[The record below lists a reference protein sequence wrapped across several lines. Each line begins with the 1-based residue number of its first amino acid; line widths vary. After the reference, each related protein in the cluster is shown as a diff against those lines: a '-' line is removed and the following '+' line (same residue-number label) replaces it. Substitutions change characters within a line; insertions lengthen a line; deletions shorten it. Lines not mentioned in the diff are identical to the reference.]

1 MSYSDNREKN
11 FEYKLVRKS
20 LAALDKRIEVPQSV
34 RGAAL
39 RQLLEDVPVPSQ
51 SKADA
56 HVPASLKPT
65 WLRWQSGLSYA
76 AVFALIVS
84 LFYGLGFNQK
94 GDIVSGQLQIAANTS
109 EPATLPA
116 APFAAALQDEQAS
129 SVPETAP
136 QAAPRTTAGAG
147 ATRAAANTRAG
158 YAESAQAITA
168 ESAEE
173 SGVGGSG
180 QAAVL
185 LSQDGYTYSYRASDE
200 TDPDNA
206 AALVTLEIVE
216 EASGRAVTQM
226 GIADLQTVEALFV
239 QDGILMLAGTF
250 ENTVIARSYNIADIA
265 NPKELGFA
273 AQPGRYLTARV
284 YKDMLHILTL
294 DEEPEAEKYDAEK
307 LPGSLSDS
315 VCIVGYLS
323 DDGKQTAQ
331 KAFAGATAD
340 VKLYNLNAFIYYYS
354 REENAEAAELHC
366 AQIGLNGADIEL
378 VSAS

>member
-34 RGAAL
+34 RGASL

-94 GDIVSGQLQIAANTS
+94 GDIVSGQLQIAANSS
-109 EPATLPA
+109 EPAALS
-116 APFAAALQDEQAS
+116 APSAAALQDERAAVF
-129 SVPETAP
+129 VPEAAP

-147 ATRAAANTRAG
+147 APRAAADTRAD
-158 YAESAQAITA
+158 YEESAQATVT

-180 QAAVL
+180 QAKIL
-185 LSQDGYTYSYRASDE
+185 LSQAGYTYSYRAGDD
-200 TDPDNA
+200 TDPDSA
-206 AALVTLEIVE
+206 TSLVTLEIVE

-239 QDGILMLAGTF
+239 QDEILMLAGTF

-265 NPKELGFA
+265 DPQELGMSS
-273 AQPGRYLTARV
+273 QPGRYLAARV
-284 YKDMLHILTL
+284 YKDMLHVLTL
-294 DEEPEAEKYDAEK
+294 AEEPEAQKYTAEK
-307 LPGSLSDS
+307 LPESLSDS

-323 DDGKQTAQ
+323 GDGKQTAQ

-340 VKLYNLNAFIYYYS
+340 IKLYNLNAFIYYYS
-354 REENAEAAELHC
+354 QQEGAETAELHC
-366 AQIGLNGADIEL
+366 AQIRLNGADIEL